1 MTEQS
6 QDAIRKELA
15 CLFAEAQLTVS
26 DAEMDRMVGLVAE
39 NRAAGERVRRLLG
52 RYDEPAF
59 GFPSRR
65 RS

>member
-1 MTEQS
+1 MTERR

-15 CLFAEAQLTVS
+15 DLFAAAGLAVN

-39 NRAAGERVRRLLG
+39 NRAAGDRVRKLLG

-65 RS
+65 RP

>member
-1 MTEQS
+1 MTEQR

-15 CLFAEAQLTVS
+15 DLFAAAGLAVS

-39 NRAAGERVRRLLG
+39 NRAAGDRVRKLVE

-65 RS
+65 RP